1 MNTGENIRARRR
13 ALGLTLEETARE
25 AGMQASNLSDIETGK
40 RDVRT
45 QTLERIARALQCPAS
60 ELIEFTYE
68 YDDQVIAGLQEL
80 IDDEKTR
87 RLMSITEEEI
97 EWMRSIRFRPNQI
110 PSKSDFI
117 DLLFI
122 YRKI

>member
-13 ALGLTLEETARE
+13 ALGLTLEETAHE
-25 AGMQASNLSDIETGK
+25 AGMQASNLSDIETSK

-45 QTLERIARALQCPAS
+45 QTLERIARALKCPAS
-60 ELIEFTYE
+60 ELIEYVYE
-68 YDDQVIAGLQEL
+68 YEGQVIAGLQEL

-97 EWMRSIRFRPNQI
+97 EWMRSIRFRPNQR
-110 PSKSDFI
+110 PTKEDFI